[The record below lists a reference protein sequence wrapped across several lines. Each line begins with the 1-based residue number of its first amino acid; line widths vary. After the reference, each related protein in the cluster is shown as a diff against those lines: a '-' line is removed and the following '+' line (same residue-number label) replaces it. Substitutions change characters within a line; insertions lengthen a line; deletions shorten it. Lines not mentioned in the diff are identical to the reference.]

1 MFEQIQGLF
10 SNILAIPG
18 NLKYAPYKAGQPQR
32 MAALALGV
40 VGMAAGYAT
49 QGNTKMKAGW
59 KTFLMTFGAVCIAGF
74 VASVINPVTIYSNKK
89 FFGSGLVTGQTD
101 TGALGGSMGRQPS
114 GIQFGAEGFQPA
126 VSLRDPLMPATGM
139 SGGIPVPGVR
149 MEEDGTVGATGRQ
162 TGQSD
167 PGYGQPLGIT
177 YGAFEPK
184 RPPFYGAPNV
194 LGYDPFAGQGAP
206 PSEGSIY
213 IRDLGEVEFSGGI

>member
-1 MFEQIQGLF
+1 MFQNISGIF

-74 VASVINPVTIYSNKK
+74 VASVINPVTIYNKSNYY
-89 FFGSGLVTGQTD
+89 GSGLVTGQTD

-114 GIQFGAEGFQPA
+114 GIQYNAGGFQPA

-149 MEEDGTVGATGRQ
+149 AQAEGTNSASGRE

-167 PGYGQPLGIT
+167 STPPGVT

-194 LGYDPFAGQGAP
+194 LGYDPFAGQGASP
-206 PSEGSIY
+206 GEGSIY